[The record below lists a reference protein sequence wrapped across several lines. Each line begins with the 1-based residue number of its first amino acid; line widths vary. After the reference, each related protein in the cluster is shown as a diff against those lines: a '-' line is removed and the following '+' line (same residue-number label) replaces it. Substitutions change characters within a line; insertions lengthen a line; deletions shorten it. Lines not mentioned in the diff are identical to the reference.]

1 MIGDT
6 HAKPA
11 HWMRRRDRAGR
22 RRDRAGNG
30 RTGPRRAAMSD
41 PRDEASEPP
50 DRPHAPALPMAVA
63 PSSPPVSDPQ
73 RAIRPGPGRIA
84 GATRWTPEITL
95 PGPKSRDTLDD
106 HVGEGHRHATI
117 RAALAA
123 PGTAAACTLS
133 PGRPHEDALR
143 LHHVGPRRPTPVPLD
158 APPDPRRIRNLS
170 SRIITPRRLKRI
182 RPSPFDVED
191 LDATTCVPP
200 APV

>member
-1 MIGDT
+1 MMIGPGT
-6 HAKPA
+6 GVQAL
-11 HWMRRRDRAGR
+11 G
-22 RRDRAGNG
+22 
-30 RTGPRRAAMSD
+30 GPRCRIRVTRPASHLIAHT
-41 PRDEASEPP
+41 PRHF
-50 DRPHAPALPMAVA
+50 RW
-63 PSSPPVSDPQ
+63 PSPR